1 MQTHSMLNTSSV
13 SVKPQMMGSM
23 SPVYGGIAG
32 DVSQMVRPG
41 VRVTGL
47 DDVDIKQVEEALL
60 REREERKVLKAQLKQ
75 EKKQVEV
82 LSGKLKDQED
92 RRSELDRTQ
101 AECRRLE
108 RERQAHSS
116 EVQILQNEI
125 FELRKEK
132 VLSEQLDEEH
142 SAKMKVYTQ
151 DLMATSLKY
160 QEDIQTLIG
169 KNEKLARE
177 AEVLRAKYKELERQ
191 TDHSTSVM
199 EVLNRKVLAKD
210 SEITSLRQQ
219 LDKLHRLEK
228 SSKSMPSSGGD
239 SLGRIEELETLV
251 QDQMSVMAEQEAQL
265 SELRSKLL
273 SEAKPRLSQPADDAF
288 GILRSSK
295 NLIMSPGRRV
305 SHLTLREQSYAPVH
319 NDCSEWLEPLAVAE
333 HVLSGVK

>member
-60 REREERKVLKAQLKQ
+60 REREERKVLKAQLK
-75 EKKQVEV
+75 
-82 LSGKLKDQED
+82 
-92 RRSELDRTQ
+92 Q